1 MTWKQKIC
9 RGEQTQILLYFL
21 DSDEKEL
28 MPEYRYV
35 SLERI
40 KDNMYQ
46 TIIEELIKGP
56 STSEYKATVP
66 KDTKI
71 NSINKDGN
79 KVIVDLSKEYS
90 QGVENSEED
99 LGKIYSIVNTLTE
112 IKEIEEVEI
121 KVDGK
126 EITSKTR
133 L

>member
-1 MTWKQKIC
+1 MQKQRIC

-56 STSEYKATVP
+56 STSEYKATIP

>member
-1 MTWKQKIC
+1 M
-9 RGEQTQILLYFL
+9 LYFL